1 MGIGQKLV
9 GLALVLLLSG
19 PVQAA
24 QWLVLGDSISAAF
37 GMDREQGWVSL
48 LQQRLNQRAD
58 APLIFNA
65 ALSGETSAGGLAR
78 LPGLLAEHR
87 PDLLILELGGNDGLR
102 GLPLTQL
109 ESNLAAIIEHS
120 QQQGVKV
127 VLLGMKLPPNYGP
140 RYNQGFEQVYRRLA
154 ECYQLPWLAFFLEGV
169 GANVQLMQ
177 ADGIHPNA
185 QAQPIL
191 LDNLWPI
198 LEKQL

>member
-1 MGIGQKLV
+1 MLLRLRWI
-9 GLALVLLLSG
+9 GLALLLL
-19 PVQAA
+19 AA
-24 QWLVLGDSISAAF
+24 PLRAEVWLVVGDSISAAF
-37 GMDREQGWVSL
+37 GMDSEQGWVSL
-48 LQQRLNQRAD
+48 LQKRLNQRAD
-58 APLIFNA
+58 APLVFNA

-109 ESNLAAIIEHS
+109 ESNLATIIEQS
-120 QQQGVKV
+120 QKQGAKV

-154 ECYQLPWLAFFLEGV
+154 ERYQLPWLAFFLEGV
-169 GANVQLMQ
+169 GANAQLMQ

-191 LDNLWPI
+191 LDNLWPV
-198 LEKQL
+198 LEQQL